1 MRSRELAVA
10 GAFEFM
16 PTAFPDERGY
26 FVSPFQE
33 GAFWEAIGKPLFPV
47 TQTNMSMSRLNAV
60 RGIHF
65 TTTPPGGAKYVHCAR
80 GRTIDIV
87 VDIRVGS
94 PTFGRWDAVLMDQ
107 ESFRCCYFPVGVGHA
122 FVALEDNSVMCYM
135 LSQSYVAHWELA
147 LSALDPDLGL
157 PIPDVIEPILSDRD
171 RVAPTLGEARD
182 MGILPDYEQC
192 MALERNLGSPRVLQ
206 EGR

>member
-10 GAFEFM
+10 GALEFM
-16 PTAFPDERGY
+16 PAAFPDERGY

-33 GAFWEAIGKPLFPV
+33 DVFWEAAGKPLFPV
-47 TQTNMSMSRLNAV
+47 TQTNMSMSRRSVV
-60 RGIHF
+60 RGVHF
-65 TTTPPGGAKYVHCAR
+65 TTTPPGNAKYVHCSR
-80 GRTIDIV
+80 GRVIDVV

-122 FVALEDNSVMCYM
+122 FIALEDNCVMCYM

-157 PIPDVIEPILSDRD
+157 PIPDDMDPILSDRD
-171 RVAPTLGEARD
+171 RAAPTLGEAKA

-192 MALERNLGSPRVLQ
+192 LAIERNLCSPRALR
-206 EGR
+206 ESR